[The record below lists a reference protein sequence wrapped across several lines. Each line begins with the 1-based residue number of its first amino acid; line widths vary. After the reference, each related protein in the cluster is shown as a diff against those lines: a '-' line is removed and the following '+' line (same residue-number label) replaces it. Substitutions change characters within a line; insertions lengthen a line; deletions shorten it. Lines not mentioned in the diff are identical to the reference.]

1 MVLKHIVASEK
12 ATTLIDKE
20 NKLTFVVDINAN
32 KKQIKEEVERRFG
45 VGVRSVRTMITPKG
59 EKKAIVQFEEEGKAR
74 EIATQ
79 LGIL

>member
-45 VGVRSVRTMITPKG
+45 ASVRSVRTMITPKG
-59 EKKAIVQFEEEGKAR
+59 EKKAIVQFKEEGKAR